1 MTEMLSILSS
11 LTAMP
16 SVPTSEVLHA
26 ANLSWAGFIVWM
38 PLVSLVLCGLCAAC
52 KVKSKAP
59 AIITVICLG
68 TSFLLTL
75 MLWNGYTQ
83 PETILLFDWL
93 QIHWDGGSFVANFA
107 LYVDSLT
114 LLWMLFV
121 TGLGTLIAVYA
132 SEYMEHDVGKGYS
145 RFFAGVSVFL
155 FAMTCLVMGD
165 NLLML
170 YLGWEGVGFASY
182 WLIGYFYQK
191 PSAVA
196 AAKKAFIVNRIGDVG
211 LALAIYLIW
220 STFGT
225 VEYDGIATALDDHNY
240 DGSFG
245 GWTVHAIPYLLML
258 AAFGKSAQLPLYV
271 WLPDAMEGPT
281 PVSALIHAATMVT
294 AGVYLIIRTYPL
306 FMLDDYALP
315 TVAWVGGLTALL
327 AATIAMAQYDIKR
340 IMAYSTISQLGYMFL
355 GLGVVTSYGA
365 AYHVFTHAFFKAV
378 LFLTCGAIMHGFAGQ
393 LDLRRLSGLR
403 KMKGW
408 KIVSYTML
416 VGCLCLA
423 GFPFTSGYFSKDA
436 ILAKAFV
443 EQGHGF
449 EVLGWLA
456 IFTAGLTAY
465 YTFRVWF
472 RVCAGPV
479 YFEPGDELHGEDPS
493 SFHPHAPRFAINFV
507 LVVIALGALL
517 AALPYFV
524 PNETENLHG
533 GWIAEMVHD
542 SPARDGVPGV
552 IVDGGQAEAHGT
564 IDYEIGQG
572 NILGMDPHKAMYYIS
587 AIVGFIGIGFALFFH
602 LYCRS
607 AADKLRGK
615 LLASRATRWL
625 PTAMEHKW
633 YVDEIYIATIR
644 SPLWILGKIFSLFD
658 RYFIDG
664 ALVNGIAGLPRVLA
678 RWFAPLHNGAIQS
691 YAISMIGGAVLIT
704 LLMLFMP
711 EIVEFLQ
718 SLSEQNASTEQVV
731 ATLGG
736 GK

>member
-1 MTEMLSILSS
+1 MNELISIIPTLAG
-11 LTAMP
+11 TP
-16 SVPTSEVLHA
+16 SVPVAEVLHA
-26 ANLSWAGFIVWM
+26 TNLSWAGFIVWM
-38 PLVSLVLCGLCAAC
+38 PLISLVLCGLCAAF
-52 KVKSKAP
+52 KVKTKAP

-83 PETILLFDWL
+83 PETIHLFDWL

-107 LYVDSLT
+107 LYIDSLT

-132 SEYMEHDVGKGYS
+132 SEYMEHDVGKGYT

-191 PSAVA
+191 PAAVA

-225 VEYDGIATALDDHNY
+225 VQYDGITTALEAHNY

-294 AGVYLIIRTYPL
+294 AGIYLIIRTYPL
-306 FMLDDYALP
+306 FMLDEYALP
-315 TVAWVGGLTALL
+315 TVAWVGGLTAFF
-327 AATIAMAQYDIKR
+327 AATIGMAQYDIKR
-340 IMAYSTISQLGYMFL
+340 IMAYSTVSQLGYMFL
-355 GLGVVTSYGA
+355 GLGVITSYGA

-416 VGCLCLA
+416 IGCLCLA
-423 GFPFTSGYFSKDA
+423 GFPLTSGYFSKDA
-436 ILAKAFV
+436 ILAEAFV
-443 EQGHGF
+443 TQGPGF
-449 EVLGWLA
+449 AFLGWLA

-479 YFEPGDELHGEDPS
+479 HYEAGDELHGDDPA
-493 SFHPHAPRFAINFV
+493 SFRPHAPRFAINFV
-507 LVVIALGALL
+507 LVVIALGALI
-517 AALPYFV
+517 AALPYFM
-524 PNETENLHG
+524 PNETEHIHG
-533 GWIAEMVHD
+533 GWIAEMIHD
-542 SPARDGVPGV
+542 SPAKAGVPGAV
-552 IVDGGQAEAHGT
+552 VEEHGT
-564 IDYEIGQG
+564 VDHDLGHG

-587 AIVGFIGIGFALFFH
+587 GIVGFIGIGIALFFH
-602 LYCRS
+602 LFCRS

-625 PTAMEHKW
+625 PTAMENKW

-644 SPLWILGKIFSLFD
+644 SPLWILGKIFALLD
-658 RYFIDG
+658 KYLIDG
-664 ALVNGIAGLPRVLA
+664 ALVNGIAALPRATA
-678 RWFAPLHNGAIQS
+678 RWFSPLHNGAVQS
-691 YAISMIGGAVLIT
+691 YAISMVGGAVLIA

-711 EIVEFLQ
+711 EIVEFIQ
-718 SLSEQNASTEQVV
+718 SISAQSANAEHVV
-731 ATLGG
+731 ATVGG
-736 GK
+736 GQ

>member
-1 MTEMLSILSS
+1 MNAVAALTELSKLC
-11 LTAMP
+11 AMP
-16 SVPTSEVLHA
+16 AVDASAVIHA
-26 ANLSWAGFIVWM
+26 SGMHWASFIMWM
-38 PLVSLVLCGLCAAC
+38 PLISLLLCGICAVC
-52 KVKSKAP
+52 KVRSKAP
-59 AIITVICLG
+59 AIITVVCLA
-68 TSFLLTL
+68 TSFVL
-75 MLWNGYTQ
+75 
-83 PETILLFDWL
+83 TILLWHNYQGPEVIHVFDWL
-93 QIHWDGGSFVANFA
+93 NITWEEGSFVANFA
-107 LYVDSLT
+107 FYVDSLT

-121 TGLGTLIAVYA
+121 TGLGTLIAIYA
-132 SEYMEHDVGKGYS
+132 SEYMEHDIGKGYT

-182 WLIGYFYQK
+182 WLIGYFYQR

-220 STFGT
+220 TTFGT
-225 VEYDGIATALDDHNY
+225 VQYDDITSVLETHQYSA
-240 DGSFG
+240 SFG
-245 GWTVHAIPYLLML
+245 GWSVQAIPYLLML

-306 FMLDDYALP
+306 FMLEGSHALEV
-315 TVAWVGGLTALL
+315 VAWVGGLTAFF
-327 AATIAMAQYDIKR
+327 AATMAMAQYDIKR
-340 IMAYSTISQLGYMFL
+340 IMAYSTVSQLGYMFL

-403 KMKGW
+403 KMRGW

-436 ILAKAFV
+436 ILAEAFV
-443 EQGHGF
+443 TQGTGF
-449 EVLGWLA
+449 EFLGWLA

-479 YFEPGDELHGEDPS
+479 HFEPGDELHGEEPS
-493 SFHPHAPRFAINFV
+493 NFHPHAPRFAINFV

-517 AALPYFV
+517 AALPYFM
-524 PNETENLHG
+524 PNETEGLHG
-533 GWIAEMVHD
+533 GWIAEMVND
-542 SPARDGVPGV
+542 SPAAAGVPGAV
-552 IVDGGQAEAHGT
+552 LDSAHGVN
-564 IDYEIGQG
+564 IGHEVAHG
-572 NILGMDPHKAMYYIS
+572 EILGMDPHKAMYYIS
-587 AIVGFIGIGFALFFH
+587 AIVGFIGIGIAFFIH
-602 LYCRS
+602 LLSRPT
-607 AADKLRGK
+607 ADKLRSTMLSNK
-615 LLASRATRWL
+615 ATRWL
-625 PTAMEHKW
+625 PTAMENKW
-633 YVDEIYIATIR
+633 YVDEFYIAVIR

-664 ALVNGIAGLPRVLA
+664 ALVNGIAAIPRVIA
-678 RWFAPLHNGAIQS
+678 RWFSPLHNGAIQS
-691 YAISMIGGAVLIT
+691 YAISMFGGALLIA

-711 EIVEFLQ
+711 EILAFMQ
-718 SLSEQNASTEQVV
+718 TLSPDSANEQTL

>member
-1 MTEMLSILSS
+1 MNAVAALTELSKLC
-11 LTAMP
+11 AMP
-16 SVPTSEVLHA
+16 AVDASAVIHA
-26 ANLSWAGFIVWM
+26 SGMHWASFIMWM
-38 PLVSLVLCGLCAAC
+38 PLISLLLCGICAVC
-52 KVKSKAP
+52 KVRSKAP
-59 AIITVICLG
+59 AIITVVCLA
-68 TSFLLTL
+68 TSFVL
-75 MLWNGYTQ
+75 
-83 PETILLFDWL
+83 TILLWHNYQGPEVIHVFDWL
-93 QIHWDGGSFVANFA
+93 NITWEEGSFVANFA
-107 LYVDSLT
+107 FYVDSLT

-121 TGLGTLIAVYA
+121 TGLGTLIAIYA
-132 SEYMEHDVGKGYS
+132 SEYMEHDIGKGYT

-182 WLIGYFYQK
+182 WLIGYFYQR

-220 STFGT
+220 TTFGT
-225 VEYDGIATALDDHNY
+225 VQYDEITSVLETHQYSA
-240 DGSFG
+240 SFG
-245 GWTVHAIPYLLML
+245 GWSVQAIPYLLML

-306 FMLDDYALP
+306 FMLEGSHALEV
-315 TVAWVGGLTALL
+315 VAWVGGLTAFF
-327 AATIAMAQYDIKR
+327 AATMAMAQYDIKR
-340 IMAYSTISQLGYMFL
+340 IMAYSTVSQLGYMFL

-436 ILAKAFV
+436 ILAEAFV
-443 EQGHGF
+443 TQGTGF
-449 EVLGWLA
+449 EFLGWLA

-479 YFEPGDELHGEDPS
+479 HFEPGDELHGEEPS
-493 SFHPHAPRFAINFV
+493 NFHPHAPRFAINFV

-517 AALPYFV
+517 AALPYFM
-524 PNETENLHG
+524 PNETEGLHG
-533 GWIAEMVHD
+533 GWIAEMVND
-542 SPARDGVPGV
+542 SPAAAGVPGAV
-552 IVDGGQAEAHGT
+552 LDSAHGAN
-564 IDYEIGQG
+564 IGHEVAHG
-572 NILGMDPHKAMYYIS
+572 DILGMDPHKAMYYIS
-587 AIVGFIGIGFALFFH
+587 AIVGFIGIGIAFFIH
-602 LYCRS
+602 LLSRPT
-607 AADKLRGK
+607 ADKLRST
-615 LLASRATRWL
+615 LLSNKATRWL
-625 PTAMEHKW
+625 PTAMENKW
-633 YVDEIYIATIR
+633 YVDEFYIAVIR

-664 ALVNGIAGLPRVLA
+664 ALVNGIAAIPRVIA
-678 RWFAPLHNGAIQS
+678 RWFSPLHNGAIQS
-691 YAISMIGGAVLIT
+691 YAISMFGGALLMA

-711 EIVEFLQ
+711 EILAFMQ
-718 SLSEQNASTEQVV
+718 TLSPDTANEQTI

>member
-1 MTEMLSILSS
+1 MNAVAALTELSKLC
-11 LTAMP
+11 AMP
-16 SVPTSEVLHA
+16 AVDASAVIHA
-26 ANLSWAGFIVWM
+26 SGMHWASFIMWM
-38 PLVSLVLCGLCAAC
+38 PLISLLLCGICAVC
-52 KVKSKAP
+52 KVRSKAP
-59 AIITVICLG
+59 AIITVVCLA
-68 TSFLLTL
+68 TSFVL
-75 MLWNGYTQ
+75 
-83 PETILLFDWL
+83 TILLWHNYQGPEVIHVFDWL
-93 QIHWDGGSFVANFA
+93 NITWEEGSFVANFA
-107 LYVDSLT
+107 FYVDSLT

-121 TGLGTLIAVYA
+121 TGLGTLIAIYA
-132 SEYMEHDVGKGYS
+132 SEYMEHDIGKGYT

-182 WLIGYFYQK
+182 WLIGYFYQR

-220 STFGT
+220 TTFGT
-225 VEYDGIATALDDHNY
+225 VQYDEITSVLETHQYSA
-240 DGSFG
+240 SFG
-245 GWTVHAIPYLLML
+245 GWSVQAIPYLLML

-306 FMLDDYALP
+306 FMLEGSHALEV
-315 TVAWVGGLTALL
+315 VAWVGGLTAFF
-327 AATIAMAQYDIKR
+327 AATMAMAQYDIKR
-340 IMAYSTISQLGYMFL
+340 IMAYSTVSQLGYMFL

-403 KMKGW
+403 KMRGW

-436 ILAKAFV
+436 ILAEAFV
-443 EQGHGF
+443 TQGTGF
-449 EVLGWLA
+449 EFLGWLA

-479 YFEPGDELHGEDPS
+479 HFEPGDELHGEEPS
-493 SFHPHAPRFAINFV
+493 NFHPHAPRFAINFV

-517 AALPYFV
+517 AALPYFM
-524 PNETENLHG
+524 PNETEGLHG
-533 GWIAEMVHD
+533 GWIAEMVND
-542 SPARDGVPGV
+542 SPAAAGVPGAV
-552 IVDGGQAEAHGT
+552 LDSAHGVN
-564 IDYEIGQG
+564 IGHEVAHG
-572 NILGMDPHKAMYYIS
+572 DILGMDPHKAMYYIS
-587 AIVGFIGIGFALFFH
+587 AIVGFIGIGIAFFIH
-602 LYCRS
+602 LLSRPI
-607 AADKLRGK
+607 ADKLRSTMLSNK
-615 LLASRATRWL
+615 ATRWL
-625 PTAMEHKW
+625 PTAMENKW
-633 YVDEIYIATIR
+633 YVDEFYIAVIR

-664 ALVNGIAGLPRVLA
+664 ALVNGIAAIPRVIA
-678 RWFAPLHNGAIQS
+678 RWFSPLHNGAIQS
-691 YAISMIGGAVLIT
+691 YAISMFGGALLIA

-711 EIVEFLQ
+711 EILAFMQ
-718 SLSEQNASTEQVV
+718 TLSPDTANEQTI

>member
-1 MTEMLSILSS
+1 MNAVAALTELSKLC
-11 LTAMP
+11 AMP
-16 SVPTSEVLHA
+16 AVDASAVIHA
-26 ANLSWAGFIVWM
+26 SGMHWASFIMWM
-38 PLVSLVLCGLCAAC
+38 PLISLLLCGICAVC
-52 KVKSKAP
+52 KVRSKAP
-59 AIITVICLG
+59 AIITVVCLA
-68 TSFLLTL
+68 TSFVL
-75 MLWNGYTQ
+75 
-83 PETILLFDWL
+83 TILLWHNYQGPEVIHVFDWL
-93 QIHWDGGSFVANFA
+93 NITWEEGSFVANFA
-107 LYVDSLT
+107 FYVDSLT

-121 TGLGTLIAVYA
+121 TGLGTLIAIYA
-132 SEYMEHDVGKGYS
+132 SEYMEHDIGKGYT

-182 WLIGYFYQK
+182 WLIGYFYQR

-220 STFGT
+220 TTFGT
-225 VEYDGIATALDDHNY
+225 VQYDEITSVLETHQYSA
-240 DGSFG
+240 SFG
-245 GWTVHAIPYLLML
+245 GWSVQAIPYLLML

-306 FMLDDYALP
+306 FMLEGSHALEV
-315 TVAWVGGLTALL
+315 VAWVGGLTAFF
-327 AATIAMAQYDIKR
+327 AATMAMAQYDIKR
-340 IMAYSTISQLGYMFL
+340 IMAYSTVSQLGYMFL

-436 ILAKAFV
+436 ILAEAFV
-443 EQGHGF
+443 TQGTGF
-449 EVLGWLA
+449 EFLGWLA

-479 YFEPGDELHGEDPS
+479 HFEPGDELHGEEPS
-493 SFHPHAPRFAINFV
+493 NFHPHAPRFAINFV

-517 AALPYFV
+517 AALPYFM
-524 PNETENLHG
+524 PNETEGLHG
-533 GWIAEMVHD
+533 GWIAEMVND
-542 SPARDGVPGV
+542 SPAAAGVPGAV
-552 IVDGGQAEAHGT
+552 LDSAHGAN
-564 IDYEIGQG
+564 IGHEVAHG
-572 NILGMDPHKAMYYIS
+572 DILGMDPHKAMYYIS
-587 AIVGFIGIGFALFFH
+587 AIVGFIGIGIAFFIH
-602 LYCRS
+602 LLSRPT
-607 AADKLRGK
+607 ADKLRST
-615 LLASRATRWL
+615 LLSNKATRWL
-625 PTAMEHKW
+625 PTAMENKW
-633 YVDEIYIATIR
+633 YVDEFYIAVIR

-664 ALVNGIAGLPRVLA
+664 ALVNGIAAIPRVIA
-678 RWFAPLHNGAIQS
+678 RWFSPLHNGAIQS
-691 YAISMIGGAVLIT
+691 YAISMFGGALLIA

-711 EIVEFLQ
+711 EILAFMQ
-718 SLSEQNASTEQVV
+718 TLSPDTANEQTI